1 MSKLEMGLEK
11 LIIFNKNAFVPFL
24 VLSIFLT
31 YFFSITGFSEE
42 HYRIIHALFIG
53 SIGLTI
59 AVTGYFRIIRTLLMT
74 SVIYAGYLVINNLR
88 YIYGEDYVFSAGY
101 NIWCALQLPDML
113 LAYFIFKKKDND
125 RYWSWFYV
133 FLLVQTAGIERLPD
147 YELVKDSYHFYKHIG
162 MFNYPALYISVI
174 SMLILFIY
182 HIRQGRILSAA
193 TFFSSL
199 ALFMGIYFSDNLF
212 ALCLFFWAAVL
223 ILLLA
228 TTYYVYY
235 IRSHDEE
242 LDMEN
247 WHACFR
253 ESENKYKYPRIYSI
267 AVMYID
273 GYDRLQK
280 RFGYHKMLLLK
291 KMFLAQI
298 KKADKDVLIYNYKKD
313 AFILAFKN
321 ENAAKSFIRAENI
334 RRILAKSIFIFNE
347 NNHLQLT
354 VSQCVSERK
363 HNDANAETVLKRA
376 ETNLQK
382 ACKFTRNITVKA

>member
-1 MSKLEMGLEK
+1 MSKLELGLEK
-11 LIIFNKNAFVPFL
+11 LIIFNKNAIVPIL
-24 VLSIFLT
+24 VLSIFLV
-31 YFFSITGFSEE
+31 YFFSIDDFSEE

-53 SIGLTI
+53 SVGL
-59 AVTGYFRIIRTLLMT
+59 AVVVAGYFRIISTLLMS

-88 YIYGEDYVFSAGY
+88 YIYGEDYIFSAGY

-113 LAYFIFKKKDND
+113 LAYFIFKKKDNG

-133 FLLVQTAGIERLPD
+133 FLLAQTAWIERLPD

-162 MFNYPALYISVI
+162 MFNYPALYISAI
-174 SMLILFIY
+174 SMLILFVS
-182 HIRQGRILSAA
+182 HIGRGRILSAA
-193 TFFSSL
+193 AFFSSL
-199 ALFMGIYFSDNLF
+199 AAFMGIYFSDNLF
-212 ALCLFFWAAVL
+212 AFCLFFWAAVL

-228 TTYYVYY
+228 TLYYVYY
-235 IRSHDEE
+235 IRSRDEE

-247 WHACFR
+247 WHAYCR
-253 ESENKYKYPRIYSI
+253 EAESKYPLKYSI

-273 GYDRLQK
+273 EYERLQK
-280 RFGYHKMLLLK
+280 RFGHRKMLLLK
-291 KMFLAQI
+291 KMFLTQI

-321 ENAAKSFIRAENI
+321 ENAAESFVRAENI
-334 RRILAKSIFIFNE
+334 RRVLAKSIFIFNE

-354 VSQCVSERK
+354 VSQCVSEKKRS
-363 HNDANAETVLKRA
+363 DADAEAVLKRA